1 MSISIKIE
9 GLEELRAALTNMEG
23 AFDTAVGDA
32 VEDTALAIR
41 TKVITAIQRG
51 PASGRTY
58 QLSNPKRTHRASA
71 PGQPPMSDTGRLAGS
86 VYFDTQPLTATVGSR
101 LAYAHYLEFGTR
113 HMAPRPIW
121 LKTAKE
127 EGEKLRRR
135 IEENLRDLMK

>member
-9 GLEELRAALTNMEG
+9 GLKELRAALTNIEG
-23 AFDTAVGDA
+23 AFDVAVGDA

-41 TKVITAIQRG
+41 TKVVSAIQKG

-58 QLSNPKRTHRASA
+58 KLSNPARTHQASA
-71 PGQPPMSDTGRLAGS
+71 PGQPPMTDTGRLVGS
-86 VYFDTQPLTATVGSR
+86 IYFDTQPLTATVGSR

-113 HMAPRPIW
+113 RMAPRPIW

-127 EGEKLRRR
+127 EGERLRDR
-135 IEENLRDLMK
+135 IKENLRDLMK